1 MQRSKWDQVC
11 CTLFKEEQAVGV
23 VAKTAFIDKVRFV
36 ENIQYL
42 RT

>member
-11 CTLFKEEQAVGV
+11 CTLFKEEQAVDV
-23 VAKTAFIDKVRFV
+23 IARKTFIDKVGFI